1 MTTNAKVLIVDDD
14 VATLD
19 GLGGLLEVEG
29 YEVERAGDGAEALE
43 KLRGREPPRL
53 ILLDL
58 RMPVMDGWQFLTE
71 RAKDPA
77 IARIPVVLLSGLPF
91 IPNAPGVADFLT
103 KPINPARLLDA
114 VARFCGATQRDA
126 KKPSRNPGPR
136 A

>member
-29 YEVERAGDGAEALE
+29 YRVERAADGAEALE
-43 KLRGREPPRL
+43 KLKAAEPPRL

-58 RMPVMDGWQFLTE
+58 KMPVMDGWQFLSE

-77 IARIPVVLLSGLPF
+77 LARIPVVLLSGLPF
-91 IPNAPGVADFLT
+91 IPNATGVADFLA

-114 VARFCGATQRDA
+114 VARICGATSRDA
-126 KKPSRNPGPR
+126 KKSRNPAPR